1 MKLPAASPE
10 LDRVLAGLR
19 RAGRDR
25 RLLLLALAGLGLVLY
40 LAWEALSGTRPASG
54 VVAAPDPLA
63 SGGLLVDVILKLGL
77 VIALIYG
84 SLYALRRWPGGALG
98 ARPARR
104 LAVLETSRLSPR
116 QAIHL
121 LRVGERTLLVGATDQ
136 AVTLLADLEPDP
148 LPAVEPQPAPA
159 PFVDL
164 LRAAAQPNGRA
175 PASH

>member
-1 MKLPAASPE
+1 MKRPLAPPE

-25 RLLLLALAGLGLVLY
+25 RRLFLALAGLGLVLY
-40 LAWEALSGTRPASG
+40 LAWEALSGARPAPG
-54 VVAAPDPLA
+54 VAAAPDPLA

-77 VIALIYG
+77 VIALVYG

-116 QAIHL
+116 QAVHL

-136 AVTLLADLEPDP
+136 AVTLLAEIEPEP
-148 LPAVEPQPAPA
+148 LPAIEPQPASA
-159 PFVDL
+159 PFVDV
-164 LRAAAQPNGRA
+164 LRAVAQPNGRA
-175 PASH
+175 HAAN